1 MMRFLCSEWLRTKR
15 TAIRFLTFCMPVLFS
30 LCAAAYLISH
40 PGSTQAFAFEG
51 FFTIWTVFFIP
62 IGAGVFAGFLVH
74 EEELAGS
81 FNGFLGT
88 GISRIKLYMGK
99 FSLLLFCLTA
109 CTFTAVLTLCIC
121 VKPVMPEVV
130 SFRLFL
136 PAAVL
141 MVMGTLPLLA
151 LHLWISF
158 AWGMGASIGI
168 SMGGLLMAAILGL
181 TGMGS
186 RIWPL
191 IPWTWPVKLGMLP
204 GALIPEESAAIRST
218 EIFSGIMHTAAVG
231 FSAAAA
237 GLLLFLAGGMM
248 WFHLWEGR
256 KNCE

>member
-168 SMGGLLMAAILGL
+168 SMGGLL
-181 TGMGS
+181 T
-186 RIWPL
+186 
-191 IPWTWPVKLGMLP
+191 
-204 GALIPEESAAIRST
+204 
-218 EIFSGIMHTAAVG
+218 
-231 FSAAAA
+231 
-237 GLLLFLAGGMM
+237 
-248 WFHLWEGR
+248 
-256 KNCE
+256 

>member
-1 MMRFLCSEWLRTKR
+1 MFRRAQDKTDGDPFSHILY
-15 TAIRFLTFCMPVLFS
+15 AGPFS

-141 MVMGTLPLLA
+141 MVMEHFPSLP
-151 LHLWISF
+151 
-158 AWGMGASIGI
+158 
-168 SMGGLLMAAILGL
+168 
-181 TGMGS
+181 
-186 RIWPL
+186 
-191 IPWTWPVKLGMLP
+191 
-204 GALIPEESAAIRST
+204 ST
-218 EIFSGIMHTAAVG
+218 CG
-231 FSAAAA
+231 
-237 GLLLFLAGGMM
+237 
-248 WFHLWEGR
+248 
-256 KNCE
+256 

>member
-1 MMRFLCSEWLRTKR
+1 
-15 TAIRFLTFCMPVLFS
+15 
-30 LCAAAYLISH
+30 
-40 PGSTQAFAFEG
+40 
-51 FFTIWTVFFIP
+51 
-62 IGAGVFAGFLVH
+62 
-74 EEELAGS
+74 
-81 FNGFLGT
+81 
-88 GISRIKLYMGK
+88 MGK

-109 CTFTAVLTLCIC
+109 CTFTAVLTLCVC
-121 VKPVMPEVV
+121 VKPIMPEVV

-136 PAAVL
+136 PAAAL
-141 MVMGTLPLLA
+141 MVVGTLPLLA

-181 TGMGS
+181 TGIGS

-204 GALIPEESAAIRST
+204 GALILEESAAIRST